1 MCITL
6 RPMLLCVTLLVA
18 CAGVAAETVRVAVAA
33 NFAATMQPIAAAFEK
48 DTGHKLLLSSGATGK
63 FHAQIRNGAPFD
75 VLLSADAE
83 TPALLEADAAAVA
96 GSRFTYALGR
106 LVLWSAR
113 PGVVDDQG
121 AVLRRGAFAH
131 LALANPKT
139 APYGAAAIEVL
150 TSMDLLGPLRPKFVQ
165 GENIAQAHQFV
176 ATGNAEIGFIALSQV
191 WREGRLASG
200 SAWLVPAALHR
211 PIRQDAVLLAGARD
225 NAATQALLRYLKSD
239 KVRAIVRSFGYE
251 LPPPP

>member
-1 MCITL
+1 
-6 RPMLLCVTLLVA
+6 MLF
-18 CAGVAAETVRVAVAA
+18 R
-33 NFAATMQPIAAAFEK
+33 
-48 DTGHKLLLSSGATGK
+48 S
-63 FHAQIRNGAPFD
+63 
-75 VLLSADAE
+75 
-83 TPALLEADAAAVA
+83 
-96 GSRFTYALGR
+96 
-106 LVLWSAR
+106 
-113 PGVVDDQG
+113 DDQG

-176 ATGNAEIGFIALSQV
+176 ATGNAEIGFVALSQV
-191 WREGRLASG
+191 WRDGRLTSG

-225 NAATQALLRYLKSD
+225 NAAAQALLRYLKSD

>member
-1 MCITL
+1 MRIAPRHL
-6 RPMLLCVTLLVA
+6 VLCATLLVA
-18 CAGVAAETVRVAVAA
+18 CAGVGAETVRVAVAA
-33 NFAATMQPIAAAFEK
+33 NFAATLQPIAAEFEK
-48 DTGHKLLLSSGATGK
+48 DTGHKALLSTGATGK
-63 FHAQIRNGAPFD
+63 FYAQIRNGAPFD

-83 TPALLEADAAAVA
+83 TPALLEASAAAVA

-121 AVLRRGAFAH
+121 ALLRRGDFSH

-150 TSMDLLGPLRPKFVQ
+150 TAMGLRELLEPKFVQ

-176 ATGNAEIGFIALSQV
+176 ASGNAEIGFIALSQV
-191 WREGRLASG
+191 WRDGRLASG

-225 NAATQALLRYLKSD
+225 NPAAQALLRYLKSD
-239 KVRAIVRSFGYE
+239 KSRAIVRSFGYE